1 MGELH
6 DESATMYGDAILS
19 RIRNSDDKF
28 KQVFSTSLI
37 RTGDWDWPRPDYVCY
52 DEELKA
58 SYALE
63 FKPPFQSKREYLTG
77 LGQSLSYLQK
87 HAYSGLIVPYWADDG
102 FRIADFI
109 ADTLRSPEF
118 SNVATSLF
126 AYNYNDYS
134 IDILRPIT
142 NTRTAITATSKSD
155 DVKTFWCWWRDIS
168 HFELYDLLNL
178 SFIFSDEDGDIYTNH
193 IYPTFYRMMVDKKTR
208 QWDGRPRSKT
218 GSDASMK
225 SEKQNYKIP
234 LVQLELWSR
243 SEGRLT
249 NLGFKLLEIGKKYG
263 PDSKKFF
270 DSLAYLVLVDGK
282 HLDLI
287 NLVEK
292 FQKTAVI
299 SDSSKEHAIA
309 LETFLSDNGCIG
321 KRKPSAV
328 TTGAKNSYMR
338 DEMKLWNKLGLL
350 YSYNKT
356 SYFYPSEGY
365 KFNWERIS
373 EILINGNLI
382 WLKER

>member
-6 DESATMYGDAILS
+6 DASATMYGDTILS
-19 RIRNSDDKF
+19 RIRCADDDF
-28 KQVFSTSLI
+28 KQIFSTSLI

-52 DEELKA
+52 DEELNA

-87 HAYSGLIVPYWADDG
+87 HTYSGLIVPYWADDG
-102 FRIADFI
+102 FRIAEFI
-109 ADTLRSPEF
+109 ADTLRAPEF
-118 SNVATSLF
+118 SNVATSLY

-142 NTRTAITATSKSD
+142 ATRESLATASKGED
-155 DVKTFWCWWRDIS
+155 IKTFWCWWRDIS

-178 SFIFSDEDGDIYTNH
+178 SFIFSDEAGDIYTSH
-193 IYPTFYRMMVDKKTR
+193 IYPTFYKMMVDKKTR
-208 QWDGRPRSKT
+208 QWDGKPRSKT
-218 GSDASMK
+218 GSVASMK

-243 SEGRLT
+243 SECRLT
-249 NLGFKLLEIGKKYG
+249 DLGFKLLEIGKKYG
-263 PDSKKFF
+263 PDSKRFF
-270 DSLAYLVLVDGK
+270 DCLAYLVLVNGK

-292 FQKTAVI
+292 FQKVSAI
-299 SDSSKEHAIA
+299 ASSSKDHAVA

-321 KRKPSAV
+321 KRKPTAV

-350 YSYNKT
+350 YAYNKT
-356 SYFYPSEGY
+356 SYFFPGEGY

-373 EILINGNLI
+373 EILINGNPL
-382 WLKER
+382 

>member
-6 DESATMYGDAILS
+6 DASATMYGDTILS
-19 RIRNSDDKF
+19 RIRCADDRF

-52 DEELKA
+52 DEKLNA

-87 HAYSGLIVPYWADDG
+87 HTYSGLIVPYWADDG
-102 FRIADFI
+102 FRIAEFI

-126 AYNYNDYS
+126 AYNYNDHS

-142 NTRTAITATSKSD
+142 ATRTAIVATSKAD

-168 HFELYDLLNL
+168 HYELYDLLNL
-178 SFIFSDEDGDIYTNH
+178 SFIFSDEDGDIYTKH
-193 IYPTFYRMMVDKKTR
+193 IYPTFYKMMVDKKTR
-208 QWDGRPRSKT
+208 QWDGTPRSKT
-218 GSDASMK
+218 GSVASMK

-249 NLGFKLLEIGKKYG
+249 DLGFKLLEIGKKYG

-270 DSLAYLVLVDGK
+270 DCLAYLVLVNGK

-292 FQKTAVI
+292 FQKVSEVAA
-299 SDSSKEHAIA
+299 SSKDHAVS
-309 LETFLSDNGCIG
+309 LESFLSDNGCIG
-321 KRKPSAV
+321 KRKPTAI

-350 YSYNKT
+350 YAYNKT
-356 SYFYPSEGY
+356 SYFFPGEGY

-373 EILINGNLI
+373 EILINGNPL
-382 WLKER
+382 

>member
-6 DESATMYGDAILS
+6 DASATMYGDTILS
-19 RIRNSDDKF
+19 RIRCADDRF

-52 DEELKA
+52 DEKLNA

-87 HAYSGLIVPYWADDG
+87 HTYSGLIVPYWADDG
-102 FRIADFI
+102 FRIAEFI

-142 NTRTAITATSKSD
+142 ATRTAIAATSKAD

-168 HFELYDLLNL
+168 HYELYDLLNL
-178 SFIFSDEDGDIYTNH
+178 SFIFSDEDGDIYTKH
-193 IYPTFYRMMVDKKTR
+193 IYPTFYKMMVDKKTR
-208 QWDGRPRSKT
+208 QWDGTPRSKT
-218 GSDASMK
+218 GSVASMK

-249 NLGFKLLEIGKKYG
+249 DLGFKLLEIGKKYG

-270 DSLAYLVLVDGK
+270 DCLAYLVLVNGK

-292 FQKTAVI
+292 FQKVSEVAA
-299 SDSSKEHAIA
+299 SSKDHAVS
-309 LETFLSDNGCIG
+309 LESFLSDNGCIG
-321 KRKPSAV
+321 KRKPTAI

-350 YSYNKT
+350 YAYNKT
-356 SYFYPSEGY
+356 SYFFPGEGY

-373 EILINGNLI
+373 EILINGNPL
-382 WLKER
+382 

>member
-6 DESATMYGDAILS
+6 DASATLYGDTILS
-19 RIRNSDDKF
+19 KIRSADPDF
-28 KQVFSTSLI
+28 KQVFSTALV
-37 RTGDWDWPRPDYVCY
+37 RTGDWDWPRPDYVCF

-87 HAYSGLIVPYWADDG
+87 HTYSGLIVPYKADDG
-102 FRIADFI
+102 FRIAEFI
-109 ADTLRSPEF
+109 SDTLHTPEF
-118 SNVATSLF
+118 ANVATSLF
-126 AYNYNDYS
+126 AYNYDDCT

-142 NTRTAITATSKSD
+142 STRSVVTTTSSKAEE
-155 DVKTFWCWWRDIS
+155 VKTFWCWWRDLS
-168 HFELYDLLNL
+168 HYELYDLLNL
-178 SFIFSDEDGDIYTNH
+178 SFIYSDFEGDIYTKY
-193 IYPTFYRMMVDKKTR
+193 IYPQFYKAMVDKKTK
-208 QWDGRPRSKT
+208 QWDGTPREKS
-218 GSDASMK
+218 GSEASMK

-249 NLGFKLLEIGKKYG
+249 ERGFKLLEIGKKYG
-263 PDSKKFF
+263 PNSKKFF
-270 DSLAYLVLVDGK
+270 DYLAYLILVNGR

-292 FQKTAVI
+292 FQKAFGVARE
-299 SDSSKEHAIA
+299 SKDHALS
-309 LETFLSDNGCIG
+309 LELFLSDNGCIG
-321 KRKPSAV
+321 KRKPTAV

-350 YSYNKT
+350 YAYNKR
-356 SYFYPSEGY
+356 SYFFPGEGY

-373 EILINGNLI
+373 EVLISGNSI
-382 WLKER
+382 